1 MCELLGMSANVPT
14 DICFSFT
21 GLMERG
27 GSSGPHRDGWGIAFY
42 LDGRGRSIHDPHP
55 GADSEIADLFK
66 KTSIKSH
73 VVISHI
79 RQANVG
85 DVSLVN
91 THPFSRHFWGHT
103 WSFAHNGE
111 LDNLSWLEPFR
122 FRPVGTTDSELA
134 FCWILDH
141 LTNAYPDHPDEPE
154 VLGMA
159 LQELCDKLRTRG
171 IFNMILTDSRRL
183 YAYCSTK
190 MCRLTRRAP
199 FGEAILNDGNMSV
212 NFGEV
217 TTDRD
222 VVTVVA
228 TTPLTDNEEW
238 TSLAEGELCII
249 EDGEVTSLMP
259 ANTVKASA

>member
-1 MCELLGMSANVPT
+1 VG
-14 DICFSFT
+14 
-21 GLMERG
+21 
-27 GSSGPHRDGWGIAFY
+27 HRFLYQWSRSIDSRPAS
-42 LDGRGRSIHDPHP
+42 RGRLGDCGFVQKNINQKSCRSQSYSP
-55 GADSEIADLFK
+55 GK
-66 KTSIKSH
+66 
-73 VVISHI
+73 
-79 RQANVG
+79 RG
-85 DVSLVN
+85 RDVSLVN

-122 FRPVGTTDSELA
+122 FRPIGTTNSELA

-141 LTNAYPDHPDEPE
+141 LTHVFPDHPEDPKA
-154 VLGMA
+154 LGMA
-159 LQELCDKLRTRG
+159 LQELCDKLRGRG
-171 IFNMILTDSRRL
+171 IFNRIMTDSRRF
-183 YAYCSTK
+183 YTYCSTK

-228 TTPLTDNEEW
+228 TPPLTDNEEW
-238 TSLAEGELCII
+238 TSMAEGELCII
-249 EDGEVTSLMP
+249 EDGEVTSFAP
-259 ANTVKASA
+259 VDSIARSA

>member
-1 MCELLGMSANVPT
+1 MNANVPT

-21 GLMERG
+21 GLIERG

-42 LDGRGRSIHDPHP
+42 LNGRGRSIHDPHP

-73 VVISHI
+73 IVISHI

-85 DVSLVN
+85 NVSLVN
-91 THPFSRHFWGHT
+91 THPFSRHYWDRT

-122 FRPVGTTDSELA
+122 YRPIGSTDSELA
-134 FCWILDH
+134 FCWILDQ
-141 LTNAYPDHPDEPE
+141 LTNTFPVEPE
-154 VLGMA
+154 NSEQFARV
-159 LQELCDKLRTRG
+159 LQELCDKLRSRG

-190 MCRLTRRAP
+190 MCMLTRRAP

-238 TSLAEGELCII
+238 TSMAEGELCVV
-249 EDGEVTSLMP
+249 EDGEVTSFAPVDLVR
-259 ANTVKASA
+259 TSA